1 MYQTLQVSGKL
12 PGRPPVAAAVGHN
25 PTRLLYARDRL
36 SGRRFLV
43 DTGAEVSVFPATR
56 SDRHS
61 QPQGTKLTAA
71 NGSSIHTYGK
81 RAISLQFNDRHFKW
95 TFTIAQ
101 VSQPLLG
108 ADFLRAHSLLVDI
121 KGQRLIDPSDFTSI
135 ALNSVPATAPHLGS
149 IASADDEFAKLL
161 AEFPDVTSPSFS
173 NSSPKHGVELFIP
186 TKGPPLHARARR
198 LPPDKLKLAKGEFQ
212 KMEEMGIVRRS
223 SSQWASPL
231 HMVPK
236 SSGGW
241 RPCGDFRR
249 LNDVSTSDRYP
260 VPHIQDFS
268 ANLAGAKIFSKID
281 LVRGYHQIPVHPA
294 DVPKTAVITPF
305 GLWEFL
311 RVPFGLKNAAQA
323 FQRLM
328 DTVLRDL
335 DFTFIYIDD
344 ILIASH
350 NKAEHMVHLR
360 QVLERLQ
367 QQGLIINLAKCQ
379 FGREELDFLGHHIT
393 RHGIAPLPSKV
404 DAIMKFP
411 RPATIKGLQEFLGMV
426 NFYHRFIPAATSIMQ
441 PLYSALVGKPKEL
454 LWDATMISAFNRTKE
469 ALSNATMLAHP
480 HADAP
485 IAVTADASGVAVGA
499 VLEQLVR
506 GSWQPLAFFSRQLR
520 PAEKKY
526 SAFDRELLALHLAVR
541 HFRYFVEGR
550 NFTAFTDH
558 KPLTFAFAK
567 ASDPWSARQ
576 QRHLTAIS
584 EYTTCIKHIAGKSNA
599 VADALSRI
607 SINAVH
613 QLEPGVDF
621 SAMAA
626 AQRNDQ
632 EMAAYRTAISG
643 LTLQDIQFGPTNDTL
658 LCDISTG
665 HPRPIVPASFRKTV
679 FDTIHGL
686 SHPSIRTT
694 QKLLADRYVWHG
706 IRKQVGSWAKTCQ
719 ACQTAKIQ
727 RHVKSPLQTFKV
739 PHRRFD
745 HINIDLV
752 GPLPSSQGYTHLLTM
767 VDRFS
772 RWPEAIPLKQT
783 DTETC
788 ARALVFH
795 WIARFGVPLDMTSD
809 RGSQFTSK
817 LWTAISKLLGT
828 KLHHTTAYH
837 PQSNGLVERFH
848 RHLKT
853 ALRARLTT
861 PNWLDELPWVLL
873 GIRTAPKED
882 LRSSSAELVYGTPL
896 TVPGDFV
903 AKPQSQPDSSSILPH
918 LRELVSKFTPI
929 PTSNHGKS
937 KVSLPTDLQ
946 SSEYVFIRRDAHRTP
961 LQRPYEG
968 PFHVLEKGP
977 KFFKIDFGGKP
988 DTVSVDRLKPAH
1000 LDLQQPIQIA
1010 TPRRR
1015 GRPPKKRPPDA
1026 KGSGGGPVVAS
1037 TNTIIKPVGST

>member
-1 MYQTLQVSGKL
+1 MCQTLQVSGKL

-25 PTRLLYARDRL
+25 PTRLLYARDRY

-43 DTGAEVSVFPATR
+43 DTGAEVSVFPASR
-56 SDRHS
+56 SDRQSPS
-61 QPQGTKLTAA
+61 QGNTLTAA
-71 NGSSIHTYGK
+71 NGSSIRTYGK
-81 RAISLQFNDRHFKW
+81 RAVSLNFNNRHFRW

-121 KGQRLIDPSDFTSI
+121 KGQRLIDPFDFTSI
-135 ALNSVPATAPHLGS
+135 TLRSIPATAPHLDS

-161 AEFPDVTSPSFS
+161 AEYPDITSPSFS
-173 NSSPKHGVELFIP
+173 NPSPKHGVELFIP

-198 LPPDKLKLAKGEFQ
+198 LPPDKLKLAKEEFQ
-212 KMEEMGIVRRS
+212 KMEELGIIRRS
-223 SSQWASPL
+223 NSQWASPL

-249 LNDVSTSDRYP
+249 LNDASTPDRYP

-268 ANLAGAKIFSKID
+268 TNLAGAKIFSKID
-281 LVRGYHQIPVHPA
+281 LVRGYHQIPVHPE

-335 DFTFIYIDD
+335 DFTFVYIDD
-344 ILIASH
+344 ILIASR
-350 NKAEHMVHLR
+350 NKTEHMVHLR

-367 QQGLIINLAKCQ
+367 QQGLVINLAKCQ
-379 FGREELDFLGHHIT
+379 FGREELDFLGHRIT
-393 RHGIAPLPSKV
+393 KHGIAPLPSKV
-404 DAIMKFP
+404 DAIKDFP
-411 RPATIKGLQEFLGMV
+411 RPTTVKGLQEFMGMV
-426 NFYHRFIPAATSIMQ
+426 NFYHRFVPAAASIMQ

-454 LWDATMISAFNRTKE
+454 QWDEAMTSAFNSTKE

-480 HADAP
+480 RTEAP
-485 IAVTADASGVAVGA
+485 IAVTVDASGVAVGA
-499 VLEQLVR
+499 VLEQLVH

-520 PAEKKY
+520 PTERKY
-526 SAFDRELLALHLAVR
+526 SAFDRELLALHLAIR

-567 ASDPWSARQ
+567 VSDPWSARQ
-576 QRHLTAIS
+576 QRQLTAIS
-584 EYTTCIKHIAGKSNA
+584 EYTTCIKHIAGKSNT

-607 SINAVH
+607 TINAAH
-613 QLEPGVDF
+613 QLESGVDF
-621 SAMAA
+621 PAMAA

-643 LTLQDIQFGPTNDTL
+643 LVLQDVQFGPTNDTL

-665 HPRPIVPASFRKTV
+665 HPRPIVPASFRRTV

-694 QKLLADRYVWHG
+694 QKLLTDRYVWHG
-706 IRKQVGSWAKTCQ
+706 IRKHVGSWAKNCQ
-719 ACQTAKIQ
+719 ACQQAKIH
-727 RHVKSPLQTFKV
+727 RHVKAPLQTFKV

-745 HINIDLV
+745 HINIDIV

-772 RWPEAIPLKQT
+772 RWPEAVPLKGT

-795 WIARFGVPLDMTSD
+795 WIARFGLPLDITSD

-817 LWTAISKLLGT
+817 LWTAIAKLLGT

-837 PQSNGLVERFH
+837 PQANGLVERFH

-853 ALRARLTT
+853 SLRARLTT

-882 LRSSSAELVYGTPL
+882 LHCSSAELVYGTPL

-903 AKPQSQPDSSSILPH
+903 AKPQAPQDSVGILPH

-929 PTSNHGKS
+929 PTSSHGRPRA
-937 KVSLPTDLQ
+937 SLPKDLQ
-946 SSEYVFIRRDAHRTP
+946 SSDYVFIRRDTHRTP

-968 PFHVLEKGP
+968 PFHVVAKGP
-977 KFFKIDFGGKP
+977 KFFKIDFGGKT

-1000 LDLQQPIQIA
+1000 LDPHQPVQVA
-1010 TPRRR
+1010 KPRRR
-1015 GRPPKKRPPDA
+1015 GRPPTKKQ
-1026 KGSGGGPVVAS
+1026 S
-1037 TNTIIKPVGST
+1037 